1 MLVNFV
7 DIIIIAF
14 IVLGGLLGFKR
25 GVIRSLVQL
34 VGTVCVAL
42 IAYSLKGYL
51 ASFLMNFLPF
61 FDFGG
66 IFTGVPAMSILMY
79 ELVSFVVIYV
89 VLYCILNIFV
99 SLSGLIEKILK
110 LTIVM
115 AIPSK
120 ILGFIV
126 GAIEGL
132 AFAFIVIFIMF
143 HISATTNFVEESK
156 SGVIILERMPLM
168 SQVMNK
174 TTIALDNINKLA
186 NEFKDN
192 DNRKEL
198 NIQVLSTLIHYNIIS
213 VEKVEELGEAGKL
226 DIENVTFS

>member
-1 MLVNFV
+1 MNFV
-7 DIIIIAF
+7 DILIIAF
-14 IVLGGLLGFKR
+14 VVFGGILGFRK

-34 VGTVCVAL
+34 VGAVCVAI

-51 ASFLMNFLPF
+51 ANFLMGFLPF

-66 IFTGVPAMSILMY
+66 VFRGVPAMSILMY

-89 VLYCILNIFV
+89 VLYCILNIFI
-99 SLSGLIEKILK
+99 SLSGLIEKLLK

-120 ILGFIV
+120 ILGLIV

-132 AFAFIVIFIMF
+132 AFAFIIVFVLF
-143 HISATTNFVEESK
+143 HISATTNYVEESK
-156 SGVIILERMPLM
+156 SGVIVLERMPLM

-192 DNRKEL
+192 ENRKEL
-198 NIQVLSTLIHYNIIS
+198 NIQVLSTLIHYNIITA
-213 VEKVEELGEAGKL
+213 EKVEELGEAGKL